1 MQPQTVRFWR
11 EKNKPT
17 EREKKK
23 KSVIQLGTR
32 PKNNLDAITT
42 EPLGPYASSLL
53 IVDDSANSSWLQ
65 FSESRFNSQ
74 LNIYKSFLSKKL
86 TKFTP
91 AYTNFSMHPVGWLVH
106 VFNLIQCRSGGD
118 SFILTNTHCRAKKNT
133 QKMRKTQE
141 HLICQRHQLNMG
153 GGAQL
158 LEH

>member
-1 MQPQTVRFWR
+1 MVRFWR

-17 EREKKK
+17 EREKKI

-32 PKNNLDAITT
+32 PKNFLDAITT
-42 EPLGPYASSLL
+42 EPLEPYESSLL

-74 LNIYKSFLSKKL
+74 LNIYESFLSKKL

-106 VFNLIQCRSGGD
+106 VYNLI
-118 SFILTNTHCRAKKNT
+118 
-133 QKMRKTQE
+133 
-141 HLICQRHQLNMG
+141 
-153 GGAQL
+153 
-158 LEH
+158 